1 LLENFADSVSYN
13 IKCEYFKAVLA
24 KDATWFDAHN
34 PNEMAGKISQESDM
48 IQKGIGEK
56 IGEVGHTVI
65 VLIIGY
71 ILAFTIGW
79 EFTLILLGAIPFLM
93 IAAVIMAKSAQMG
106 T

>member
-56 IGEVGHTVI
+56 N
-65 VLIIGY
+65 
-71 ILAFTIGW
+71 W
-79 EFTLILLGAIPFLM
+79 
-93 IAAVIMAKSAQMG
+93 
-106 T
+106 